1 MVAVDK
7 KMIITSKPYG
17 NNNVPS
23 TGVLFED
30 RKVYYEYFVQQ
41 IKLLEDYGS
50 KIPFADLFLDNS
62 MYGLIDLDA
71 NLIELKNPNKDLI
84 SVTGFNG
91 QQFKLL
97 NFVADAYLSMKSYMQ
112 KALLIGKV
120 EANNPMTTLQIHRA
134 YIDLNI
140 YSAVTKDNLI
150 TDFKNSCL
158 KDYELNSKIT
168 DHKDFVNE
176 FNNYMFKIIKDTYIT
191 RSSTALSSNFLGFSS
206 GLIFDIA
213 NIETDDD
220 LKKYDLFLNT
230 DQFIIF
236 AEACLRFGFRID
248 VNVPWRL
255 IADINS
261 PAMAPYLKKYN
272 IINSKNLFD
281 KYYQKI
287 YNKELDELK
296 NIYYEFYTK
305 FLIENEFYQKSYK
318 LLCEKNSQQN
328 IVFKRDKPSKTMFF
342 KDFTDEYWIRLYTF
356 FKNYEFKRN
365 LTQDEFDN
373 IVRESIHY
381 IRINKNDKALKYINK
396 YFKNY
401 NNILFYKSKN
411 VIYEEQLDDATNY
424 TVRSIKF

>member
-1 MVAVDK
+1 MN
-7 KMIITSKPYG
+7 ITSKPFG
-17 NNNVPS
+17 NNRVPS

-30 RKVYYEYFVQQ
+30 RKVYYEYFIKNVQT
-41 IKLLEDYGS
+41 LEDYGNA
-50 KIPFADLFLDNS
+50 IPFADLFLDNS
-62 MYGLIDLDA
+62 MYGLIDFDA
-71 NLIELKNPNKDLI
+71 NLVELKNPKADLV

-91 QQFKLL
+91 KQFKLL
-97 NFVADAYLSMKSYMQ
+97 NFVADAYLAMKSYME

-134 YIDLNI
+134 YIDLDI

-150 TDFKNSCL
+150 KDFKNTSL

-168 DHKDFVNE
+168 NHKTFVNE
-176 FNNYMFKIIKDTYIT
+176 FNNYLFTIIKESYIT
-191 RSSTALSSNFLGFSS
+191 RGATILSSNFLGFAS

-213 NIETDDD
+213 NVETDDD
-220 LKKYDLFLNT
+220 LKKYDQFLNT
-230 DQFIIF
+230 KQFIIF

-261 PAMAPYLKKYN
+261 PAMAPYLKKYD
-272 IINSKNLFD
+272 IINSKKLFD
-281 KYYQKI
+281 KYYQKL
-287 YNKELDELK
+287 YSKELDELK
-296 NIYYEFYTK
+296 NVYYEFYEK
-305 FLIENEFYQKSYK
+305 YLENNEYYQKSYK
-318 LLCEKNSQQN
+318 LLCEKNSQHN
-328 IVFKRDKPSKTMFF
+328 TVFKRDKPSKSMFF

-373 IVRESIHY
+373 IVRESIQY
-381 IRINKNDKALKYINK
+381 VRINKNDKALKYINK

-411 VIYEEQLDDATNY
+411 IIHEEQLDDATNY